1 MNNFVKFLVIIVLV
15 MVIVLLGFVI
25 MEFLGF
31 KVVTNDEGVH
41 LVRTNNSGFKE
52 SSDVKML
59 NGVGTIITETEKTP
73 EEKIV
78 DATKTF
84 SHGLIDI
91 IIDES
96 LGK

>member
-41 LVRTNNSGFKE
+41 LVRTTNSGFKE

>member
-59 NGVGTIITETEKTP
+59 NGVGTIVTETEKTP